1 MSSGTKRDFQMVDSK
16 MYGELGYKRK
26 EDETVTG
33 IWDAHAFVAWVHC
46 RYLLRIPKIIQLLTD
61 LLHFFSPDSQ
71 SNYYHAVRVGESFLC
86 NLNLRTY
93 PLSEY
98 AFIDLRF
105 ITR

>member
-1 MSSGTKRDFQMVDSK
+1 

-46 RYLLRIPKIIQLLTD
+46 R
-61 LLHFFSPDSQ
+61 PDSQ